1 MVLKII
7 VNYYLDRFY
16 GMFQQVYRF
25 RLPPSP
31 LNFIKHAEKS
41 NRSDLAMVYGTVF
54 IIVDT
59 LYWCILMALKII

>member
-1 MVLKII
+1 LFLMVLKII

-31 LNFIKHAEKS
+31 LNFIKTRREIKS
-41 NRSDLAMVYGTVF
+41 
-54 IIVDT
+54 I
-59 LYWCILMALKII
+59 